1 MADRQGLLPLVG
13 CDNAA
18 RLADVV
24 FVHGLD
30 GDARSTWHP
39 RGNPEAFWPAWLG
52 EALPGLGIWS
62 LGYAV
67 SASAWKGHA
76 MPLYDRAENTL
87 DVLELDGIGRR
98 PVAFICHSLG
108 GLLIKQVLRTA
119 RDAHNAAWQDIA
131 RHTRLIVFLS
141 TPHSGA
147 SLASWMQYVSTL
159 LRTTVSVEE
168 LEAHH
173 PRLRELNNWYRDQ
186 HTALGLTT
194 FVYYEKRPTVAGILV
209 VDATT
214 ADPGIPGVRPIPLD
228 EDHVSICKPASRQEQ
243 VYRRVQ
249 RLLEEM
255 LTTLQGVTPP
265 AAHPLGSPYTGESKL
280 SICRRLSRDWQDL
293 ADYFEIPPSERDRFQ
308 HGREPQGV
316 WEWVEDRA
324 RLEELAEAL
333 VYIGRSDL
341 VELLPPRPQ
350 EARRGY
356 QARHR

>member
-1 MADRQGLLPLVG
+1 MADSRGYYRLWGATMPQDWRMSSLSMASMGMLVAPGTRGECGSILAGLVG
-13 CDNAA
+13 
-18 RLADVV
+18 
-24 FVHGLD
+24 
-30 GDARSTWHP
+30 RSIA
-39 RGNPEAFWPAWLG
+39 G
-52 EALPGLGIWS
+52 PGYLV

-119 RDAHNAAWQDIA
+119 HDAPNAAWQDIA

-255 LTTLQGVTPP
+255 LTPLQGVTPP
-265 AAHPLGSPYTGESKL
+265 AAHPLGSPY
-280 SICRRLSRDWQDL
+280 
-293 ADYFEIPPSERDRFQ
+293 Y
-308 HGREPQGV
+308 GREQTQH
-316 WEWVEDRA
+316 
-324 RLEELAEAL
+324 
-333 VYIGRSDL
+333 
-341 VELLPPRPQ
+341 LPPPVERLAGPWRTILRYHHPNATVSSLDGNRRASGNGWKP
-350 EARRGY
+350 AR
-356 QARHR
+356 AWKS